1 MTTLIGYRWKC
12 SDVWSR
18 VVLITRKLP
27 FIILFSLESKFL
39 SSQILKR
46 ATLDAFSEVIVI
58 PSCQC
63 KKQLGTGK
71 PVRIRYKNCW
81 WLQRGGSPLPI
92 PNREVKL
99 HSADGTAFR
108 WESRSPPTQFTT
120 SLVDHVSARLL
131 SFKDLQI
138 EILYGLQQ
146 FSRGGLNL
154 LRHFQL
160 NA

>member
-46 ATLDAFSEVIVI
+46 ATLDAFSKVIVI

-63 KKQLGTGK
+63 KRQPGTGK

-99 HSADGTAFR
+99 VSADGTAIL
-108 WESRSPPTQFTT
+108 WESMSPPFFKALIERQVLFFVYKSKQFPN
-120 SLVDHVSARLL
+120 RFKLL
-131 SFKDLQI
+131 
-138 EILYGLQQ
+138 GLISTG
-146 FSRGGLNL
+146 FSYYVLAA
-154 LRHFQL
+154 F
-160 NA
+160 A